1 MKLEMICTGEEV
13 LAGQIV
19 DTNAAWFADTM
30 MNHGIEL
37 QRRVTVGDRMQD
49 LIDIFTECSQRADV
63 ILVNGGLG
71 PTSDDLS
78 AEAAALALGEDLQ
91 EDTQWRQ
98 HLQDWYREQ
107 GREFPKSN
115 LKQCLLPTSAVRID
129 NPKGT
134 APGFRIKLNQAW
146 LFFTPGVPV
155 EFKTMV
161 EEQFIPFLQQEFTS
175 TQSTRLHKLL
185 TLGHGE
191 SVLADK
197 LTALTFPPNITLGY
211 RPSAPHVEIKVFARG
226 EQAIG
231 QLNDFVDAI
240 KSLLGIAIVT
250 ENCPSIAQCVH
261 ELLLQNHCTLSLAE
275 SCTGGMLSSQMV
287 EFAGSS
293 NYLHQSL
300 VTYSNQSKQ
309 QILGIPEASLAEHGS
324 VSLETA
330 IAMAESVRGLAN
342 SDYALAISGIAGPD
356 GGSEEKPV
364 GTVCLAIA
372 DRKGSRAQMIH
383 LPYRSRNL
391 VRVLS
396 CAVALDMLR
405 RTLLNQEPI
414 VPYPSIPASKTI

>member
-1 MKLEMICTGEEV
+1 
-13 LAGQIV
+13 
-19 DTNAAWFADTM
+19 
-30 MNHGIEL
+30 
-37 QRRVTVGDRMQD
+37 
-49 LIDIFTECSQRADV
+49 V

-197 LTALTFPPNITLGY
+197 LTALTIPPNITLGY

-414 VPYPSIPASKTI
+414 VPYSSIPASKTI